1 MSLNYANLQCKS
13 FNATLT
19 NLLAL
24 GMTIS
29 LAVVVSLTLGLS
41 SPACT
46 KSLHQSVKTQSI
58 SKRRGIH
65 LQAQKSNKG
74 ALVAFHLY
82 KLLIT
87 ATEYSCR
94 NCQPSEQEPCSR
106 ESGLNNILEQ
116 LMGGGGGGEFKS
128 SAYGHLP
135 GSTAQDASSHCR

>member
-1 MSLNYANLQCKS
+1 MSLSYANLQCKS

-46 KSLHQSVKTQSI
+46 KSIHQLVKTQSI
-58 SKRRGIH
+58 SIRRGTH

-82 KLLIT
+82 KLLVT

-94 NCQPSEQEPCSR
+94 NCQPSEQEPCPR
-106 ESGLNNILEQ
+106 ESGLNNILERLRGWGQ
-116 LMGGGGGGEFKS
+116 RKDFKS
-128 SAYGHLP
+128 SACGHLP
-135 GSTAQDASSHCR
+135 GSTSQDASSHCR